1 MKLTQKEIK
10 NYVTLGLATDITH
23 TPLDD
28 IYKMA
33 SKFETVGLSFGIYG
47 MNGGLFKD
55 YTPDNLYVITTRNSN
70 LFALA

>member
-23 TPLDD
+23 TSLDE

-33 SKFETVGLSFGIYG
+33 SNLVTVGRSFGING

-55 YTPDNLYVITTRNSN
+55 YITGKLYAITTRNSN